1 MPGVP
6 VACASGD
13 VSVSVRVRGVE
24 GASVPR
30 VQVEVVVGGVHC
42 LLAPAQ
48 VHILT
53 EMAANLGGGKGK
65 YTENCSGRISVFII
79 L

>member
-1 MPGVP
+1 MSPEDLPGVP

-13 VSVSVRVRGVE
+13 VNVSVKVRGVE
-24 GASVPR
+24 GAPVPR
-30 VQVEVVVGGVHC
+30 VQLEATVGGIHC

-53 EMAANLGGGKGK
+53 EMAHNLGSTGGGE
-65 YTENCSGRISVFII
+65 YQR
-79 L
+79 